1 MPGFHIFH
9 SISGSLKS
17 CGHIPDASHLLHDA
31 GYSESVLFT
40 NTASQLSFTA
50 YTEYPRRILENERY
64 FILAEGNF
72 YPAGS
77 VSDNALFDIAAKMIS
92 GDEQA
97 RSQLTTWLKNTDGD
111 FVLVVRDKKRGRWAL
126 LNDVLG
132 RLPVYLYHDDEKIL
146 ISRELRYISGQIR
159 NAEFDKIALSQYLL
173 FGFPV
178 VQKTLLKDVRVLP
191 HASLLT
197 WRDEDCTFLSHQLY
211 IFNYDEKNHTD
222 SFATQLESLLSSF
235 KESCRNQIVSD
246 GPAVLSLSGGLDSR
260 AVAFGL
266 QRGGCDFDTV
276 TYQYKNGGNQ
286 ADVQQAGQLAELLG
300 VPWDLVKIPAPT
312 GAEIKHLLNL
322 KGGMNFTAMAFLI
335 SFLEKIRHKYGPG
348 INYFTGDGGDKI
360 LPDARPPKR
369 LRSASALVHY
379 IVNRNDVLN
388 IDRVAKLVGLSTD
401 DIYHELT
408 KMIDDYP
415 EQSFTQKYVHFVIH
429 ERGRKWLYEGE
440 DRNRFYFWSRTPF
453 YSREFFIRAMRC
465 PDSFKKGFALYRAF
479 LDGLSP
485 EASRVVDSNH
495 GIPIT
500 SPMYTLRNSLF
511 SLMAR
516 YPKVTRRIKRSLNN
530 TGHYTAT
537 APIITC
543 LGSQLKNCPGVSRY
557 FDRASLQTLLDDSP
571 SVPRLWFDNIF
582 TLISTIESLNS
593 DSSTL
598 NDYTET
604 NFE

>member
-9 SISGSLKS
+9 SISGTLKS

-31 GYSESVLFT
+31 GFSESVLFT

-50 YTEYPRRILENERY
+50 FEEYPRRIIETDQY
-64 FILAEGNF
+64 FILAEGYF
-72 YPAGS
+72 YPAAS
-77 VSDNALFDIAAKMIS
+77 VTDTILIDIAAKMIS
-92 GDEQA
+92 GDESS
-97 RSQLTTWLKNTDGD
+97 RRQLTEWLKSTDGD
-111 FVLVVRDKKRGRWAL
+111 FVIVVRDKQHGRWAL

-132 RLPVYLYHDDEKIL
+132 RLPVYLYHDEEKIL

-159 NAEFDKIALSQYLL
+159 DAQFDKIALSQYLL

-178 VQKTLLKDVRVLP
+178 AERTLLKDVRILP
-191 HASLLT
+191 HATLLT
-197 WRDEDCTFLSHQLY
+197 WRDVECKFLSHQLY
-211 IFNYDEKNHTD
+211 IFNYDDKNRTD
-222 SFATQLESLLSSF
+222 SFKVQLDGLLDSF
-235 KESCRNQIVSD
+235 IESCRNQIVSG
-246 GPAVLSLSGGLDSR
+246 GPTVLSLSGGLDSR

-266 QRGGCDFDTV
+266 QRGGCEFNTV

-286 ADVQQAGQLAELLG
+286 ADVQQARQLAELLK
-300 VPWDLVKIPAPT
+300 VPWDLVKIPSPT

-335 SFLEKIRHKYGPG
+335 SFLERTREKYGRS

-360 LPDARPPKR
+360 LPDARPPKK

-379 IVNRNDVLN
+379 IVERNDVLN
-388 IDRVAKLVGLSTD
+388 IERVAALVGLDTD
-401 DIYHELT
+401 AIYHELMN
-408 KMIDDYP
+408 MINGYP
-415 EQSFTQKYVHFVIH
+415 EQSLTQKYVHFVIH

-453 YSREFFIRAMRC
+453 YSRDFFLKAMRC
-465 PDSFKKGFALYRAF
+465 PDSFKKGFTLYRAF

-485 EASRVVDSNH
+485 EASRIVDSNH

-500 SPMYTLRNSLF
+500 SPMYTLRTYMF
-511 SLMAR
+511 SMLAR
-516 YPKVTRRIKRSLNN
+516 YPKMSRKLKRSLNH
-530 TGHYTAT
+530 TGHYTGA

-543 LGSQLKNCPGVSRY
+543 LNSQIKNCAKVSHY
-557 FDRASLQTLLDDSP
+557 FDTAALEHLLADSP
-571 SVPRLWFDNIF
+571 SVPRIWFDNLF
-582 TLISTIESLNS
+582 TLISTIESLNCN
-593 DSSTL
+593 SSTL

-604 NFE
+604 IFE